1 MTINEDDADMLARLK
16 DLKAQHR
23 ALDLEIEGTDGTPVL
38 DQLTLTR
45 LKKRKLALKDE
56 MQRILDRIHPDII
69 A

>member
-1 MTINEDDADMLARLK
+1 MTINEDDAALLARLE

-23 ALDLEIEGTDGTPVL
+23 ALDREIEGADGSPVL
-38 DQLTLTR
+38 DQLTLRR